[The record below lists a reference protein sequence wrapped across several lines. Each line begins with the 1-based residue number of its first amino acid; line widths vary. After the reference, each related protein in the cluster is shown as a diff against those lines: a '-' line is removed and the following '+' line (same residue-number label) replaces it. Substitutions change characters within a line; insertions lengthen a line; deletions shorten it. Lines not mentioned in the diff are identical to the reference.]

1 MNDERMSME
10 FLLVWDMGF
19 WNDRNF
25 ASLHKK
31 EFDEASELLYDVFS
45 KKVFWSYLEAQK
57 GNIRD
62 DLLCCTPGTYF
73 NELTKGKRN
82 GLFVDCGAYDG
93 ESSLMYMK
101 FIGAESEV
109 IAFEPDEDN
118 YQNLMRKMR
127 NQAGLTCLKKG
138 CYSAEK
144 KLSFASNGDMTSSLQ
159 ETGKGIVEVT
169 TIDKA
174 VGERQVA
181 FIKMDVEG
189 AEYEALK
196 GAKGTIER
204 DMPILAISAYHRQE
218 DLITLLPYISK
229 LHSQNEKYHLYLR
242 HHSVVASE
250 LVVYAVPVACL
261 DS

>member
-1 MNDERMSME
+1 MTGILHLYTKKNLMKQVNCSTMY
-10 FLLVWDMGF
+10 
-19 WNDRNF
+19 
-25 ASLHKK
+25 SLKK
-31 EFDEASELLYDVFS
+31 FFGVTWRL
-45 KKVFWSYLEAQK
+45 KK

-144 KLSFASNGDMTSSLQ
+144 N
-159 ETGKGIVEVT
+159 
-169 TIDKA
+169 
-174 VGERQVA
+174 
-181 FIKMDVEG
+181 
-189 AEYEALK
+189 
-196 GAKGTIER
+196 
-204 DMPILAISAYHRQE
+204 
-218 DLITLLPYISK
+218 
-229 LHSQNEKYHLYLR
+229 YHLHLM
-242 HHSVVASE
+242 AI
-250 LVVYAVPVACL
+250 
-261 DS
+261 